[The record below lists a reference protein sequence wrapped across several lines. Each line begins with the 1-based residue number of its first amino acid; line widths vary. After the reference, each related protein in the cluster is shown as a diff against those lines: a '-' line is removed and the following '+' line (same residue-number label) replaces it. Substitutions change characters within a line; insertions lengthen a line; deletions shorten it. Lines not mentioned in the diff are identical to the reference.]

1 MTSRLIRHDGR
12 SFQCG
17 ISTASI
23 ISHFWFVTLSRSV
36 AFYTDILGFTPI
48 ERSGSANV
56 AWLTIGGLD
65 TIHLIE
71 GDFGATHL
79 TKDTHF
85 ALRIDDLDAFVT
97 DIAAKGVTFYDWPGN
112 IGKIGVRRDGFRQ
125 AYLQDP
131 DGYWIEIND
140 HTRAVAE

>member
-1 MTSRLIRHDGR
+1 MRHIYSLD
-12 SFQCG
+12 
-17 ISTASI
+17 
-23 ISHFWFVTLSRSV
+23 HFALLVRDLKRSV
-36 AFYTDILGFTPI
+36 AFYTDIMGFTPI

-85 ALRIDDLDAFVT
+85 ALRIADLDAFVT

-112 IGKIGVRRDGFRQ
+112 VGKIGMRRDGFRQ
-125 AYLQDP
+125 AYVQDP
-131 DGYWIEIND
+131 DGYRIEIND